1 MIADKVL
8 IVLLPGEFAA
18 RAAFLDSTN
27 SFCSLEYGDVALNFW
42 SKLSAFYTVLIS
54 EGLLMPGE

>member
-1 MIADKVL
+1 MIADRVL

-18 RAAFLDSTN
+18 RAAFLDSIN
-27 SFCSLEYGDVALNFW
+27 SLCSLDYGEVALNFW

-54 EGLLMPGE
+54 LGLLMPGE